1 MDLKEYKERSS
12 GKLHRI
18 KDLKR
23 EFKKVMQNKSFQR
36 FKECISKKP
45 CRIKAFKGL
54 KDEIKEAMD
63 SSQNIKN
70 EFFKVM

>member
-36 FKECISKKP
+36 LKESISKKP

-54 KDEIKEAMD
+54 K
-63 SSQNIKN
+63 S
-70 EFFKVM
+70 EFRKTM

>member
-36 FKECISKKP
+36 LKECIPESYV
-45 CRIKAFKGL
+45 
-54 KDEIKEAMD
+54 E
-63 SSQNIKN
+63 
-70 EFFKVM
+70 